1 MLYFVVSYTIE
12 AHVLQNTFFHCI
24 FNCDIYSFPTEIELK
39 MNIHQCLGGRQCK
52 NILHLQNIKQNAII
66 DMLDN
71 R

>member
-39 MNIHQCLGGRQCK
+39 MNIHVLVVGNVKTFCIFKISSKMQS
-52 NILHLQNIKQNAII
+52 
-66 DMLDN
+66 
-71 R
+71 